1 MIRIVDSSVACKWFT
16 AEDGHREAQRVVSEP
31 GVLVAPSLLLF
42 EVANVFWKKQRL
54 GEMEEDTV
62 KDAIDRLRRSE
73 TLELVGPRALIGRAM
88 SIASALGHPAYDC
101 FYLACAELF
110 GARCVTADK
119 RMVKTVAGT
128 PFAHLVEPL
137 D

>member
-16 AEDGHREAQRVVSEP
+16 VEDGHQAAQGLLSEP
-31 GVLVAPSLLLF
+31 SVLVAPSLLLF

-54 GEMEEDTV
+54 GEIDEDTR
-62 KDAIDRLRRSE
+62 KDAVEHLRRSE
-73 TLELVGPRALIGRAM
+73 TLELVGPRPLIGRAV
-88 SIASALGHPAYDC
+88 SIAGALAHPAYDC

-110 GARCVTADK
+110 GARCVTADR
-119 RMVKTVAGT
+119 RMLKSVAGT
-128 PFAHLVEPL
+128 PFAHLAEPL

>member
-16 AEDGHREAQRVVSEP
+16 GEDGHQAAQGLLSAP
-31 GVLVAPSLLLF
+31 SVLVAPSLLLF
-42 EVANVFWKKQRL
+42 EVTNVFWKKQRL
-54 GEMEEDTV
+54 GEMDEDTV
-62 KDAIDRLRRSE
+62 KDAIDHLRRSE
-73 TLELVGPRALIGRAM
+73 TLELVGPRALISRAM
-88 SIASALGHPAYDC
+88 SIAAALGHPAYDC

-119 RMVKTVAGT
+119 RMLKTAAGT